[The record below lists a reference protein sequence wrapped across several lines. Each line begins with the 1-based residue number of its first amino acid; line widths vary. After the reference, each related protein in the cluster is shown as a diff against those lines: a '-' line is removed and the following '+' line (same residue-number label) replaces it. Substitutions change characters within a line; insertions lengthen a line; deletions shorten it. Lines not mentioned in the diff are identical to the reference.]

1 MRRMSFEDKPPSSS
15 AGNGGWG
22 RQGWM
27 DGQGDTAEEK
37 RRGRAERGVIQE
49 ESCCSRRAD
58 HSPEFCLWANL
69 LL

>member
-1 MRRMSFEDKPPSSS
+1 MRRMSFEGKPLSSS
-15 AGNGGWG
+15 SGNGGRG

-27 DGQGDTAEEK
+27 DGQEDTGKEK

-49 ESCCSRRAD
+49 ESCIVQAEQ
-58 HSPEFCLWANL
+58 SPQFCLWANL